1 MLVRAAL
8 ALIVAASAV
17 ATRGPNPFARSDFY
31 VNPTYQAEIAAS
43 LTTCT
48 DATACANLK
57 IMQNA
62 PSAFWVDT
70 QSKIFGDNSSSNSVA
85 AVLADAA
92 SRSPA
97 PLVVF
102 IVYDLPNRDCAAHS
116 SNGELCCAYNADR
129 TCDYGASGD
138 CNDGIAEYQT
148 KYVNA
153 LVSLFARYHT
163 QVPIVAI
170 VEPDSLPNLATNQGN
185 PHCGNVATNAA
196 YKTGVA
202 YAVQQIAAL
211 APSVAIYLDAGHGG
225 WLGWESNAQAF
236 AQLVSSLGVTQH
248 LRGFATNTAGYQPL
262 GVACAA
268 FDWCLPN
275 QNHSLDACCADACKL
290 ASQYNPAV
298 SELQYVQVLAHYF
311 QPTFAAARFVIDT
324 GRNGVADMRSNCANW
339 CNVRGAGAGRLPT
352 NETALPLVDAYF
364 WLKTPGEC
372 DGCTQTLPNGSACP
386 RFDTMCG
393 SVDSLGSARGEPRA
407 PEAGRWFD
415 YEVQMLARNAH
426 F

>member
-1 MLVRAAL
+1 MLY
-8 ALIVAASAV
+8 SAV
-17 ATRGPNPFARSDFY
+17 LRCSVATH
-31 VNPTYQAEIAAS
+31 QAEIAAS

-97 PLVVF
+97 PLRLVVF

-211 APSVAIYLDAGHGG
+211 APSVAIYKSKRSVGM
-225 WLGWESNAQAF
+225 
-236 AQLVSSLGVTQH
+236 
-248 LRGFATNTAGYQPL
+248 
-262 GVACAA
+262 
-268 FDWCLPN
+268 
-275 QNHSLDACCADACKL
+275 
-290 ASQYNPAV
+290 
-298 SELQYVQVLAHYF
+298 HY
-311 QPTFAAARFVIDT
+311 A
-324 GRNGVADMRSNCANW
+324 
-339 CNVRGAGAGRLPT
+339 
-352 NETALPLVDAYF
+352 
-364 WLKTPGEC
+364 PGS
-372 DGCTQTLPNGSACP
+372 TVPHRT
-386 RFDTMCG
+386 
-393 SVDSLGSARGEPRA
+393 
-407 PEAGRWFD
+407 EAGRARIPRAKQGCTRHEEPCSPTPLLQVECHA
-415 YEVQMLARNAH
+415 YLQQEAMLEHAQKAG
-426 F
+426 